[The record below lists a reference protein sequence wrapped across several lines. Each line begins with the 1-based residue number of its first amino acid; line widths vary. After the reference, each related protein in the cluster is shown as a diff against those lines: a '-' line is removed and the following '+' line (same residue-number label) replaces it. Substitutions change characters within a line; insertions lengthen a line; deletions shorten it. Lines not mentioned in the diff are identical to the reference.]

1 MAENIAN
8 EDLKDPAYFMLKE
21 PLFNCKD
28 GQYILLP
35 AGQQFINDVQ
45 ELVSRTEAEE
55 NFKITNTEAKEIV
68 QKYFWIQ

>member
-1 MAENIAN
+1 
-8 EDLKDPAYFMLKE
+8 MLKE

-45 ELVSRTEAEE
+45 ELVNRTEAEE